1 MDNYLKISLALKDP
15 NLKIDNTF
23 KNPNEIVHRNNIKIL
38 LWHLKTS
45 PTLTCSNCSCLMNK
59 NGFKLVEIK
68 YDHTSDHL
76 NILSV
81 KKQKYICPNCKKT
94 AIASIDDVR
103 PNDHIALCVKRA
115 IASELTESISKK
127 YIGKRYFV
135 SGNTVQRA
143 SNMWFEDNNRF
154 IWLPQHISFDDFK
167 SGKFAKASMSIV
179 LINSVDH
186 RILDIIK
193 DRANLKNYFNRYSL
207 SARRA
212 VKTITVDLFSPY
224 RKMISELFP
233 NAIIIADRFHVVLQA
248 YRALNL
254 VRINLMK
261 TFKTN
266 SPEYRQL
273 KRFNRLILKDSNEL
287 NYTDR
292 KPRINYR
299 HALLTDT
306 EVIDRILA
314 LSIDLK
320 TAYTFY
326 QDILFGIKK
335 RDKDYLLATIVANN
349 TLPVQMKRA
358 QKTIKTSFNEI
369 VNSFEYGFSNG
380 PVEGINNKIK
390 VISRIAYG
398 FRNFENF
405 RQRILIS
412 FKNSYFAI
420 NYKKTTNPNYELVA

>member
-1 MDNYLKISLALKDP
+1 
-15 NLKIDNTF
+15 
-23 KNPNEIVHRNNIKIL
+23 
-38 LWHLKTS
+38 
-45 PTLTCSNCSCLMNK
+45 
-59 NGFKLVEIK
+59 
-68 YDHTSDHL
+68 
-76 NILSV
+76 
-81 KKQKYICPNCKKT
+81 
-94 AIASIDDVR
+94 
-103 PNDHIALCVKRA
+103 
-115 IASELTESISKK
+115 
-127 YIGKRYFV
+127 
-135 SGNTVQRA
+135 
-143 SNMWFEDNNRF
+143 
-154 IWLPQHISFDDFK
+154 
-167 SGKFAKASMSIV
+167 
-179 LINSVDH
+179 
-186 RILDIIK
+186 
-193 DRANLKNYFNRYSL
+193 
-207 SARRA
+207 
-212 VKTITVDLFSPY
+212 
-224 RKMISELFP
+224 
-233 NAIIIADRFHVVLQA
+233 
-248 YRALNL
+248 
-254 VRINLMK
+254 
-261 TFKTN
+261 
-266 SPEYRQL
+266 
-273 KRFNRLILKDSNEL
+273 
-287 NYTDR
+287 
-292 KPRINYR
+292 